1 MKYCIFLNGEY
12 PEFNDYHLELLKD
25 RIIYC
30 ADGGTNFAYKQG
42 IVPHAIVGDLDSINP
57 EVLEYYRKKDVKIYD
72 YSSNKDY
79 TDFGIAL
86 LHICGYEN
94 VGMND
99 RFQKEEIDFY
109 QNKDV
114 LVFGATGGRMD
125 MSIGNAKLLAKNTNM
140 KYISHQNELMYYV
153 NKEDVINGKAGKRFS
168 LIPLSDLKELTLE
181 GFVYSLKDKDISRDM
196 SLVSNIIKDDS
207 AKISAK
213 SGDMLIIIE
222 I

>member
-1 MKYCIFLNGEY
+1 MKYCVFLNGEY
-12 PEFNDYHLELLKD
+12 PEFTKYHLELLKD

-42 IVPHAIVGDLDSINP
+42 IVPHTIVGDLDSISP
-57 EVLEYYRKKDVKIYD
+57 EVLSYYKNKGVKIHD
-72 YSSNKDY
+72 YSSDKDY

-86 LHICGYEN
+86 LHICGFDK

-99 RFQKEEIDFY
+99 RFQREEIDFY
-109 QNKDV
+109 QEKDV

-125 MSIGNAKLLAKNTNM
+125 MSIGNAKLLAKNKNM
-140 KYISHQNELMYYV
+140 KYISHKNELMYYV
-153 NKEDVINGKAGKRFS
+153 DKEDIIKNMSGKKFS

-181 GFVYSLKDKDISRDM
+181 GFVYNLKDKDISRDM
-196 SLVSNIIKDDS
+196 SLVSNIIKEDV
-207 AKISAK
+207 ATVNAK
-213 SGDMLIIIE
+213 SGDMLIIIK